1 MWKLKGKI
9 VQIRRSLQMIV
20 PLKLRNDF
28 NDNSNN
34 NNKNHNNDDGENNN
48 VNNDSLNLCDD
59 LDDFLHKTDLS
70 ENRKSKWVA
79 AINAGNMHRLN
90 DENFE

>member
-1 MWKLKGKI
+1 
-9 VQIRRSLQMIV
+9 MIV

-59 LDDFLHKTDLS
+59 LDDLLHKTDLS
-70 ENRKSKWVA
+70 ENRKSK
-79 AINAGNMHRLN
+79 
-90 DENFE
+90 